1 MIKVKDLCFSY
12 TGKEPY
18 ILNNINLHIPKG
30 AFVSVIG
37 PNGSSKTT
45 LVKLMLNQLSP
56 NKGKVELNT
65 SKIGYVPQKVDS
77 FNSQFTITVKEVL
90 DCHANAL
97 KLRDKSSINRSLEK
111 VNMLQYCNKLIG
123 ALSGGQQQKI
133 FISRA
138 LMGEPELLF
147 LDELSTGV
155 DHLSQKEIY
164 DLIRK
169 LNQQHKITVISVEH
183 NLRMAI
189 DYSTH
194 ILELYEGSATL
205 YDVDQYKK
213 IINDNRIYLDR
224 KVE

>member
-1 MIKVKDLCFSY
+1 MINIKDLCFSY

-18 ILNNINLHIPKG
+18 ILNNINLNIPKG
-30 AFVSVIG
+30 TFVSVIG

-56 NKGKVELNT
+56 TKGSIKLSTN
-65 SKIGYVPQKVDS
+65 KIGYVPQKVDS
-77 FNSQFTITVKEVL
+77 FNSQFAITVKEVL
-90 DCHANAL
+90 SCHANAL
-97 KLRDKSSINRSLEK
+97 KISDKASINKALEK
-111 VNMLQYCNKLIG
+111 VNMLKYSNKLIG

-164 DLIRK
+164 ELIRK
-169 LNQQHKITVISVEH
+169 LNQEHNITVISVEH
-183 NLRMAI
+183 NLRMAVE
-189 DYSTH
+189 YSTH

-205 YDVDQYKK
+205 YNVNEYKK
-213 IINDNRIYLDR
+213 IINDSKIYLDR